1 MKGEA
6 DTYQYY
12 TQRYNESILGLKQL
26 SEGKNRQDA
35 YRTEQARYQVK

>member
-6 DTYQYY
+6 DTFQSYSL
-12 TQRYNESILGLKQL
+12 RYNESIVGLKQL